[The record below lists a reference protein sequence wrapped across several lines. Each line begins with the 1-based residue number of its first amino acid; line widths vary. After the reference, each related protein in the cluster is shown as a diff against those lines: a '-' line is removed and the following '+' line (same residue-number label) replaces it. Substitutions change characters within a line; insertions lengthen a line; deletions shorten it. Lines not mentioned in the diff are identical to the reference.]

1 MSTSHQDDVIAD
13 YSNSELVRQYVLCY
27 ERALR
32 VDKHIFDNTEGMLEF
47 WHIVAGIN
55 FRRGN
60 AILDELNLRMQT
72 ATEDEL
78 PELLA
83 LLEKHSPV
91 IATAGLEARRA

>member
-1 MSTSHQDDVIAD
+1 MSTTHQTDVIAD

-47 WHIVAGIN
+47 WHIVAVIN
-55 FRRGN
+55 VRRGDD
-60 AILDELNLRMQT
+60 ILNELDLRMQT
-72 ATEDEL
+72 APEDEL
-78 PELLA
+78 HELQA

>member
-1 MSTSHQDDVIAD
+1 MSTTHQDDVIAD

-32 VDKHIFDNTEGMLEF
+32 VDKHIFDNTEGMREF
-47 WHIVAGIN
+47 WNIVADIN
-55 FRRGN
+55 VRRGD
-60 AILDELNLRMQT
+60 AILTELDLRMQT

-78 PELLA
+78 RTLMA

-91 IATAGLEARRA
+91 ITTTGLEARSA